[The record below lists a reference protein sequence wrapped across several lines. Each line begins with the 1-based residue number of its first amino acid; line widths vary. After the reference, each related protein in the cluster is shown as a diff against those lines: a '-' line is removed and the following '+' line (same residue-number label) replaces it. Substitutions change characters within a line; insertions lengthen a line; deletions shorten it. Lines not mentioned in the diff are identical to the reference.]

1 MERLALKPGG
11 GSTLY
16 ADYVIFIEP
25 LHFAINTY
33 FKMIS

>member
-1 MERLALKPGG
+1 MERQALKLGG

-25 LHFAINTY
+25 LHFAINIY
-33 FKMIS
+33 FKMTS